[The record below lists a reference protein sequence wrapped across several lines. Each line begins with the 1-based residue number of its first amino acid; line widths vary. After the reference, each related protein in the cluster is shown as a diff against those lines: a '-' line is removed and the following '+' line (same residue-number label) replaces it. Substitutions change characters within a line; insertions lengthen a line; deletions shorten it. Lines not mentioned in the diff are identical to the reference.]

1 MAAPP
6 VVKTSVTILLG
17 GDACPL
23 ALNLQFV
30 AAKEPAVIGALPEMM
45 QNHGLTETGLP
56 FPKALP
62 AILPFQA
69 PWTRILIASV
79 GDWTVLVNN
88 SINGGDG
95 TAPGPAIMDRLGV
108 RGVVAT
114 HAPRH
119 GPGHAQT
126 QLEVFGPDGEEPLM
140 YRRTISASA
149 TDGRWEWHQSGTPF
163 PFEETDRYLAR
174 VKRERFDRPMLLR
187 YLRALGIPTDD
198 NAYGKATLLQMRTTW
213 SSREVTL
220 EETRA
225 LFTMGGPR

>member
-108 RGVVAT
+108 RTVVAT
-114 HAPRH
+114 HAVAVPQGSRDPHGRQRLRESNASPDADHVVEPR
-119 GPGHAQT
+119 GHARGNSGIVHNGRPTLTWASVRPHFCQAST
-126 QLEVFGPDGEEPLM
+126 HHRAFILLSPRVANSDEPDELAGSMSRSTLRSNPAVRDHLM
-140 YRRTISASA
+140 SGCSALNVG
-149 TDGRWEWHQSGTPF
+149 DG
-163 PFEETDRYLAR
+163 
-174 VKRERFDRPMLLR
+174 
-187 YLRALGIPTDD
+187 
-198 NAYGKATLLQMRTTW
+198 
-213 SSREVTL
+213 
-220 EETRA
+220 
-225 LFTMGGPR
+225 